1 MLKDQ
6 AMNFRSGCV
15 IAALVA
21 LALTMPL
28 SSEAAEP
35 QFRARFSYDA
45 IANCENPHIRNFPV
59 HGEGT
64 GVLSADRSATLEM
77 GSNVERKVRY
87 RATLGAAPTA
97 APAGSTAIRVVG
109 RHTLRTIRDYPN
121 NIVVLN
127 IAVRGNS
134 CTMTVENKLK
144 PGKRIYTFYNGS
156 DLSYCARPQIVQT
169 ECAAY

>member
-1 MLKDQ
+1 
-6 AMNFRSGCV
+6 MNVRSGCV
-15 IAALVA
+15 VAALVA

-109 RHTLRTIRDYPN
+109 RHTLRTTRDYPN

-156 DLSYCARPQIVQT
+156 DLSYCARPQIVRT

>member
-109 RHTLRTIRDYPN
+109 RHTLRTTRDYPN

-156 DLSYCARPQIVQT
+156 DLSYCARPQIVRT
-169 ECAAY
+169 KCAAY

>member
-156 DLSYCARPQIVQT
+156 DLSYCARPKIIQT

>member
-1 MLKDQ
+1 MK
-6 AMNFRSGCV
+6 FRSGCV
-15 IAALVA
+15 IAALGA

-156 DLSYCARPQIVQT
+156 DLSYCARPQIIQT

>member
-1 MLKDQ
+1 MK
-6 AMNFRSGCV
+6 FRSGCV

-109 RHTLRTIRDYPN
+109 RHTLRTTRDYPN

-156 DLSYCARPQIVQT
+156 DLSYCARPQIVRT

>member
-1 MLKDQ
+1 MK
-6 AMNFRSGCV
+6 FRSGCV

>member
-1 MLKDQ
+1 
-6 AMNFRSGCV
+6 MNFRSGCV
-15 IAALVA
+15 VAALVA

-109 RHTLRTIRDYPN
+109 RHTLRTTRDYPN

-156 DLSYCARPQIVQT
+156 DLSYCARPKIIQT